1 MAYLKGGTVVD
12 GNLYVEGALKVKNLQ
27 SADGSI
33 VALVSRWSGAQNYL
47 SKFDSATGALQNTNL
62 NEVVNSGAVTYTV
75 INGFTNGNP
84 NLDSGNN
91 VIKAS
96 KVSLSNEASTVEIG
110 YSIKLKGKKSDDTAI
125 GSNEAPELVKYWSY

>member
-47 SKFDSATGALQNTNL
+47 SKFDLATGALQNTNL
-62 NEVVNSGAVTYTV
+62 KEEVNSGAVTYTV
-75 INGFTNGNP
+75 TDGFTNGNP

-110 YSIKLKGKKSDDTAI
+110 YSIKLTGKKSDNTVI
-125 GSNEAPELVKYWSY
+125 GANEAPELVKYWSY